1 MTRWL
6 PFPVFSLCLLA
17 LWLVLN
23 ATLAPEHILLGG
35 VLGVAG
41 SMVFGRL
48 QAPTARVRLRPWTV
62 ATLSWLMLVD
72 IVRSNVAVVRFA
84 FRPGL
89 PQRSGFVDI
98 PIELR
103 DPHGLAVLAAIV
115 TSTPGTAWAGLSED
129 GSVLRLHVLDVA
141 EEDELVRTVQ
151 ERYEQPLRR
160 IFEP

>member
-1 MTRWL
+1 MNRPAWL
-6 PFPVFSLCLLA
+6 LGLGLVVGWMVLNDGYTLGHLIFAVLLA
-17 LWLVLN
+17 
-23 ATLAPEHILLGG
+23 TLLMRG
-35 VLGVAG
+35 VH
-41 SMVFGRL
+41 
-48 QAPTARVRLRPWTV
+48 RLRPTQPRV
-62 ATLSWLMLVD
+62 RRLGLVPSLLAHVLVD
-72 IVRSNVAVVRFA
+72 IVRSNVAVARFA

-89 PQRSGFVDI
+89 PRRSGFVEI

-141 EEDELVRTVQ
+141 EGDELVRTVQ